1 MSALQNAP
9 AKDTDGNYLAVC
21 QARETVENGLR
32 LDAVGNFISIAVL
45 NTQRTACLVGL
56 VGTLVLGMPAV
67 GSGQGTVADDRA
79 ALEALYDATNG
90 ANWSSNDN
98 WKTDEPLGQWYGVR
112 TNSDGRVTRLDLSEN
127 QLSGTIPAE
136 IGNLT
141 SLTDLLL
148 GRNQL
153 SGMIPAEIGSLTS
166 LQDLELHLNQLS
178 GTIPAEIWNLTSLT
192 TLSLSFNQLSGTIP
206 VEIGNLTSLEH
217 LLLGHNQLSGTIPAE
232 IGNLTSLI
240 SLDLEDNQ
248 LSGTIPAEIGNLPL
262 SVLGLKD
269 NQLSGTIPA
278 EIGNLTLLHLTVD
291 IDTGLCLA
299 PDFDLTSQFATATG
313 LPVCSGTPTPTDPGD
328 DRAALE
334 ALYDATNGAN
344 WSSNDNWKTDEPL
357 GQWFGVRINNS
368 DGRVTRLDLSH
379 NRLSGTIPAEIGNL
393 TSLTELELG
402 FNELSGTIPAEIGNL
417 TSLRRLDLG
426 FNYELSGTIPAEIGN
441 LTSLTNLNL
450 GINELSGTIPAEIGN
465 LTSLTGLDLGNN
477 QLSGTIPAEIG
488 SKTSLTW
495 LELQDNQLSG
505 TIPAELGNLTR
516 LFFLSVDTDTG
527 LCLAPDFDLTS
538 PFATRSGL
546 PVCSTEPS
554 GTPTPKDPPV
564 VQMAV
569 DDAIAAPTNG
579 EGLRTGGA
587 PVTVRFD
594 ALFTFP
600 SSAASAVTYA
610 GTTFSVSS
618 TAPGVVSVSTTDA
631 GPGVV
636 LTPGPDAGTAAVTVD
651 ARPEGQPAAT
661 PVASV
666 MFEVEVNTDD
676 TTAPTV
682 TITSAASEPVSGP
695 FPITVTFSEPVTGFE
710 LADLVVGNG
719 SASELQG
726 TEASYTATV
735 TPTASGAVT
744 VDIAAG
750 AAEDGA
756 GNPSAAADQF
766 SITAD
771 LTPVDTTAPTVTI
784 TSAASEPVSGPFPI
798 TVTFSEPVT
807 GFELPDLVVGNG
819 SASELQGTE
828 ASYTATVTPTA
839 SGAVTV
845 DIAAGAA
852 EGGAG
857 NPSAAA
863 DQFSITA
870 DLTPVPALPLAGAV
884 ALAAL
889 LLVGGIRRR
898 RGVLT
903 T

>member
-32 LDAVGNFISIAVL
+32 LDAVGNFISIAVLL

-112 TNSDGRVTRLDLSEN
+112 THIDGRVRHLDLSFNE
-127 QLSGTIPAE
+127 LSGTIPAE

-141 SLTDLLL
+141 SLTELDLSI
-148 GRNQL
+148 NEL
-153 SGMIPAEIGSLTS
+153 SG
-166 LQDLELHLNQLS
+166 
-178 GTIPAEIWNLTSLT
+178 
-192 TLSLSFNQLSGTIP
+192 
-206 VEIGNLTSLEH
+206 
-217 LLLGHNQLSGTIPAE
+217 IPAE
-232 IGNLTSLI
+232 IGNLTSLTE
-240 SLDLEDNQ
+240 LE
-248 LSGTIPAEIGNLPL
+248 LSFNL
-262 SVLGLKD
+262 
-269 NQLSGTIPA
+269 
-278 EIGNLTLLHLTVD
+278 
-291 IDTGLCLA
+291 
-299 PDFDLTSQFATATG
+299 
-313 LPVCSGTPTPTDPGD
+313 
-328 DRAALE
+328 
-334 ALYDATNGAN
+334 
-344 WSSNDNWKTDEPL
+344 
-357 GQWFGVRINNS
+357 
-368 DGRVTRLDLSH
+368 
-379 NRLSGTIPAEIGNL
+379 LSGTIPAEIGNL
-393 TSLTELELG
+393 TSLTELELS
-402 FNELSGTIPAEIGNL
+402 FNLLSGTIPAEIGNL
-417 TSLRRLDLG
+417 TSLEDLYLRS
-426 FNYELSGTIPAEIGN
+426 NQLSGTIPAEIGN
-441 LTSLTNLNL
+441 LTSLDDLDLHSNQLSGTIPAELGNLTSLEDLYLTFNQ
-450 GINELSGTIPAEIGN
+450 LSGTIPAEIGN
-465 LTSLTGLDLGNN
+465 LTSLEGLY
-477 QLSGTIPAEIG
+477 LS
-488 SKTSLTW
+488 S
-495 LELQDNQLSG
+495 NQLSG
-505 TIPAELGNLTR
+505 TIPAELGNLTS
-516 LFFLSVDTDTG
+516 LDVLYIDTATG

-538 PFATRSGL
+538 RFASLSGL

-569 DDAIAAPTNG
+569 DDAIAAATNG

-666 MFEVEVNTDD
+666 MFEVEVNRDDTTAPTVTITSAASEPVSGPFPITVTFSEPVTGFELADLVVGNGSASELQGTEASYTATVTPTASGAVTVDIAAGAAEDGAGNPSAAADQLSITADLTPVD

-766 SITAD
+766 SMTAD

-852 EGGAG
+852 EDGAG

>member
-98 WKTDEPLGQWYGVR
+98 WKTDEPLGQW
-112 TNSDGRVTRLDLSEN
+112 
-127 QLSGTIPAE
+127 
-136 IGNLT
+136 
-141 SLTDLLL
+141 
-148 GRNQL
+148 
-153 SGMIPAEIGSLTS
+153 
-166 LQDLELHLNQLS
+166 
-178 GTIPAEIWNLTSLT
+178 
-192 TLSLSFNQLSGTIP
+192 
-206 VEIGNLTSLEH
+206 
-217 LLLGHNQLSGTIPAE
+217 
-232 IGNLTSLI
+232 
-240 SLDLEDNQ
+240 
-248 LSGTIPAEIGNLPL
+248 
-262 SVLGLKD
+262 
-269 NQLSGTIPA
+269 
-278 EIGNLTLLHLTVD
+278 
-291 IDTGLCLA
+291 
-299 PDFDLTSQFATATG
+299 
-313 LPVCSGTPTPTDPGD
+313 
-328 DRAALE
+328 
-334 ALYDATNGAN
+334 
-344 WSSNDNWKTDEPL
+344 
-357 GQWFGVRINNS
+357 FGVRINNS
-368 DGRVTRLDLSH
+368 DGRVTRLDLSY
-379 NRLSGTIPAEIGNL
+379 NELNGTIPAEIGNLTSLTELELSFNLLSGTIPAEIGNL
-393 TSLTELELG
+393 TSLTELELYS
-402 FNELSGTIPAEIGNL
+402 NQ
-417 TSLRRLDLG
+417 
-426 FNYELSGTIPAEIGN
+426 LSGTIPAEIGN
-441 LTSLTNLNL
+441 LTSLTELELYSNL
-450 GINELSGTIPAEIGN
+450 LSGTIPAEIGY
-465 LTSLTGLDLGNN
+465 LTSLTWLALAANQLSGTIPVELGNLTRLEDLFLGGN

-488 SKTSLTW
+488 YLTSLTW
-495 LELQDNQLSG
+495 LALAANQLSG
-505 TIPAELGNLTR
+505 TIPAELGKLTS
-516 LFFLSVDTDTG
+516 LSFLSVDTDTG

-569 DDAIAAPTNG
+569 DDAIAAATNG

-710 LADLVVGNG
+710 LPDLVVGNG

-756 GNPSAAADQF
+756 GNPSAAADQLSITADLTPVDTTAPTVTITSAASEPVSGPF
-766 SITAD
+766 PITVTFSEPVTGFELPDLVVGNGSASELQGTEASYTATVTPIASGAVTVDIAAGAAEDSAGNPSAAADQLSITAD

-852 EGGAG
+852 EDGAG

-863 DQFSITA
+863 DQLSITADLTPVDTTAPTVTITSAASEPVSGPFPITVTFSEPVTGFELPDLVVGNGSASELQGTEASYTATVTPTASGAVTVDIAAGAAEDGAGNPSAAADQLSITA

>member
-98 WKTDEPLGQWYGVR
+98 WKTDEPLGQW
-112 TNSDGRVTRLDLSEN
+112 
-127 QLSGTIPAE
+127 
-136 IGNLT
+136 
-141 SLTDLLL
+141 
-148 GRNQL
+148 
-153 SGMIPAEIGSLTS
+153 
-166 LQDLELHLNQLS
+166 
-178 GTIPAEIWNLTSLT
+178 
-192 TLSLSFNQLSGTIP
+192 
-206 VEIGNLTSLEH
+206 
-217 LLLGHNQLSGTIPAE
+217 
-232 IGNLTSLI
+232 
-240 SLDLEDNQ
+240 
-248 LSGTIPAEIGNLPL
+248 
-262 SVLGLKD
+262 
-269 NQLSGTIPA
+269 
-278 EIGNLTLLHLTVD
+278 
-291 IDTGLCLA
+291 
-299 PDFDLTSQFATATG
+299 
-313 LPVCSGTPTPTDPGD
+313 
-328 DRAALE
+328 
-334 ALYDATNGAN
+334 
-344 WSSNDNWKTDEPL
+344 
-357 GQWFGVRINNS
+357 FGVRINNS
-368 DGRVTRLDLSH
+368 DGRVTRLDLSY
-379 NRLSGTIPAEIGNL
+379 NELNGTIPAEIGNL
-393 TSLTELELG
+393 TSLTELELS
-402 FNELSGTIPAEIGNL
+402 FNLLSGTIPAEIG
-417 TSLRRLDLG
+417 
-426 FNYELSGTIPAEIGN
+426 Y
-441 LTSLTNLNL
+441 LTSLT
-450 GINELSGTIPAEIGN
+450 ELELYS
-465 LTSLTGLDLGNN
+465 N

-488 SKTSLTW
+488 YLTSLTW
-495 LELQDNQLSG
+495 LALAANQLSGTIPVELGNLTRLEDLFLGGNQLSGTIPAEIGYLTSLTWLALAANQLSG
-505 TIPAELGNLTR
+505 TIPAELGKLTS
-516 LFFLSVDTDTG
+516 LSFLSVDTDTG

-569 DDAIAAPTNG
+569 DDAIAAATNG

-710 LADLVVGNG
+710 LPDLVVGNG

-756 GNPSAAADQF
+756 GNPSAAADQLSITADLTPVDTTAPTVTITSAASEPVSGPF
-766 SITAD
+766 PITVTFSEPVTGFELPDLVVGNGSASELQGTEASYTATVTPIASGAVTVDIAAGAAEDSAGNPSAAADQLSITAD

-852 EGGAG
+852 EDGAG

-863 DQFSITA
+863 DQLSITADLTPVDTTAPTVTITSAASEPVSGPFPITVTFSEPVTGFELPDLVVGNGSASELQGTEASYTATVTPTASGAVTVDIAAGAAEDGAGNPSAAADQLSITA

>member
-1 MSALQNAP
+1 MSGTIPAEIGYLTSLTWLALAANQLSGTIP
-9 AKDTDGNYLAVC
+9 VELGNL
-21 QARETVENGLR
+21 
-32 LDAVGNFISIAVL
+32 
-45 NTQRTACLVGL
+45 
-56 VGTLVLGMPAV
+56 
-67 GSGQGTVADDRA
+67 
-79 ALEALYDATNG
+79 
-90 ANWSSNDN
+90 
-98 WKTDEPLGQWYGVR
+98 
-112 TNSDGRVTRLDLSEN
+112 TRLEDLFLGGN

-136 IGNLT
+136 IGYL
-141 SLTDLLL
+141 
-148 GRNQL
+148 
-153 SGMIPAEIGSLTS
+153 
-166 LQDLELHLNQLS
+166 
-178 GTIPAEIWNLTSLT
+178 
-192 TLSLSFNQLSGTIP
+192 
-206 VEIGNLTSLEH
+206 
-217 LLLGHNQLSGTIPAE
+217 
-232 IGNLTSLI
+232 
-240 SLDLEDNQ
+240 
-248 LSGTIPAEIGNLPL
+248 
-262 SVLGLKD
+262 
-269 NQLSGTIPA
+269 
-278 EIGNLTLLHLTVD
+278 
-291 IDTGLCLA
+291 
-299 PDFDLTSQFATATG
+299 
-313 LPVCSGTPTPTDPGD
+313 
-328 DRAALE
+328 
-334 ALYDATNGAN
+334 
-344 WSSNDNWKTDEPL
+344 
-357 GQWFGVRINNS
+357 
-368 DGRVTRLDLSH
+368 
-379 NRLSGTIPAEIGNL
+379 
-393 TSLTELELG
+393 
-402 FNELSGTIPAEIGNL
+402 
-417 TSLRRLDLG
+417 
-426 FNYELSGTIPAEIGN
+426 
-441 LTSLTNLNL
+441 
-450 GINELSGTIPAEIGN
+450 
-465 LTSLTGLDLGNN
+465 
-477 QLSGTIPAEIG
+477 
-488 SKTSLTW
+488 TSLTW
-495 LELQDNQLSG
+495 LALAANQLSG
-505 TIPAELGNLTR
+505 TIPAELGKLTS
-516 LFFLSVDTDTG
+516 LSFLSVDTDTG

-569 DDAIAAPTNG
+569 DDAIAAATNG

-710 LADLVVGNG
+710 LPDLVVGNG

-756 GNPSAAADQF
+756 GNPSAAADQLSITADLTPVDTTAPTVTITSAASEPVSGPF
-766 SITAD
+766 PITVTFSEPVTGFELPDLVVGNGSASELQGTEASYTATVTPIASGAVTVDIAAGAAEDSAGNPSAAADQLSITAD

-852 EGGAG
+852 EDGAG

-863 DQFSITA
+863 DQLSITA

>member
-1 MSALQNAP
+1 M
-9 AKDTDGNYLAVC
+9 
-21 QARETVENGLR
+21 
-32 LDAVGNFISIAVL
+32 
-45 NTQRTACLVGL
+45 
-56 VGTLVLGMPAV
+56 
-67 GSGQGTVADDRA
+67 
-79 ALEALYDATNG
+79 
-90 ANWSSNDN
+90 
-98 WKTDEPLGQWYGVR
+98 
-112 TNSDGRVTRLDLSEN
+112 
-127 QLSGTIPAE
+127 SGTIPAE
-136 IGNLT
+136 IGYLT
-141 SLTDLLL
+141 SL
-148 GRNQL
+148 
-153 SGMIPAEIGSLTS
+153 S
-166 LQDLELHLNQLS
+166 
-178 GTIPAEIWNLTSLT
+178 
-192 TLSLSFNQLSGTIP
+192 
-206 VEIGNLTSLEH
+206 
-217 LLLGHNQLSGTIPAE
+217 
-232 IGNLTSLI
+232 
-240 SLDLEDNQ
+240 
-248 LSGTIPAEIGNLPL
+248 
-262 SVLGLKD
+262 
-269 NQLSGTIPA
+269 
-278 EIGNLTLLHLTVD
+278 
-291 IDTGLCLA
+291 
-299 PDFDLTSQFATATG
+299 
-313 LPVCSGTPTPTDPGD
+313 
-328 DRAALE
+328 
-334 ALYDATNGAN
+334 
-344 WSSNDNWKTDEPL
+344 
-357 GQWFGVRINNS
+357 
-368 DGRVTRLDLSH
+368 
-379 NRLSGTIPAEIGNL
+379 
-393 TSLTELELG
+393 
-402 FNELSGTIPAEIGNL
+402 
-417 TSLRRLDLG
+417 
-426 FNYELSGTIPAEIGN
+426 
-441 LTSLTNLNL
+441 
-450 GINELSGTIPAEIGN
+450 
-465 LTSLTGLDLGNN
+465 
-477 QLSGTIPAEIG
+477 
-488 SKTSLTW
+488 
-495 LELQDNQLSG
+495 
-505 TIPAELGNLTR
+505 
-516 LFFLSVDTDTG
+516 FLSVDTDTG

-569 DDAIAAPTNG
+569 DDAIAAATNG

-710 LADLVVGNG
+710 LPDLVVGNG

-750 AAEDGA
+750 AAEGGA

-852 EGGAG
+852 EDGAG

-863 DQFSITA
+863 DQLSITADLTPVDTTAPTVTITSAASEPVSGPFPITVTFSEPVTGFELPDLVVGNGSASELQGTEASYTATVTPTASGAVTVDIAAGAAEDGAGNPSAAADQLSITADLTPVDTTAPTVTITSAASEPVSGPFPITVTFSEPVTGFELPDLVVGNGSASELQGTEASYTATVTPTASGAVTVDIAAGAAEDGAGNPSAAADQLSITA